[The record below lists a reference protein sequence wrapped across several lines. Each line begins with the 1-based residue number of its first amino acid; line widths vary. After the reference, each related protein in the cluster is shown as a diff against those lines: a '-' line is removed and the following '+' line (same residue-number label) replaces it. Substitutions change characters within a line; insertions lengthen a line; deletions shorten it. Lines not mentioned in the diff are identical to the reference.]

1 MGTVIA
7 ILQLLPAIISAFQ
20 AVEAAI
26 PIPQSGAT
34 KLNLVL
40 DAILSVGNVAE
51 NLIPAIKT
59 VIASIV
65 STFNAVGIFKTT
77 AKT

>member
-7 ILQLLPAIISAFQ
+7 ILQLLPAIISAVQ

-26 PIPQSGAT
+26 PIPQAGAT

-51 NLIPAIKT
+51 NLIPAIKR